1 MANGITIEHDDE
13 KAIEMAIELLTA
25 RMVRGLRACDIEEV
39 LEMEFD
45 NYSKATDTVHSV
57 IKEFCAKK
65 GL

>member
-1 MANGITIEHDDE
+1 MSNIQIDHDDE

-39 LEMEFD
+39 LDMEFD
-45 NYSKATDTVHSV
+45 NYSKATDTVRSV
-57 IKEFCAKK
+57 IREYCSKK

>member
-1 MANGITIEHDDE
+1 MSDIQIDHDDE

-39 LEMEFD
+39 LDMEFD
-45 NYSKATDTVHSV
+45 NYSRATDTVRSV
-57 IKEFCAKK
+57 IREYCARK